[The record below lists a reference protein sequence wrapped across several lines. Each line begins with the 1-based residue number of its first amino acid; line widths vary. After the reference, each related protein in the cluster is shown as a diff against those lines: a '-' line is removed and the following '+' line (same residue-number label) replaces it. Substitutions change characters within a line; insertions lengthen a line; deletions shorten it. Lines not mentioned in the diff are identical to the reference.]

1 MATIGY
7 EIMFILDQNAY
18 AKNPVGAGENIEK
31 MIKDVGG
38 EVLASRL
45 WNEQKLA
52 YPIKGRYKGSYWLT
66 YCRLEST
73 RVVELNRACQLNDS
87 ILRHL
92 IVKIDERL
100 IGPLVA
106 AAEGR
111 VVSGGSA
118 EAEVV
123 ADTKVDDNDQD
134 DGAEDDA
141 SKAAVTAKG

>member
-18 AKNPVGAGENIEK
+18 ARNPVGAGENIEK
-31 MIKDVGG
+31 MINEVDGK
-38 EVLASRL
+38 VLASRL

-73 RVVELNRACQLNDS
+73 RVVEFNRACQLNDT

-92 IVKIDERL
+92 IVKIDDRL
-100 IGPLVA
+100 MGPLVA
-106 AAEGR
+106 AAEGL
-111 VVSGGSA
+111 VVSA
-118 EAEVV
+118 ANTETAKKKIDVV
-123 ADTKVDDNDQD
+123 EE

-141 SKAAVTAKG
+141 KETVVTADR

>member
-38 EVLASRL
+38 ELLASRL

-73 RVVELNRACQLNDS
+73 RVVEFNRACQLNDS

-106 AAEGR
+106 AAEGK
-111 VVSGGSA
+111 VLSEGGA
-118 EAEVV
+118 EAV
-123 ADTKVDDNDQD
+123 ANNDDIDDDQE